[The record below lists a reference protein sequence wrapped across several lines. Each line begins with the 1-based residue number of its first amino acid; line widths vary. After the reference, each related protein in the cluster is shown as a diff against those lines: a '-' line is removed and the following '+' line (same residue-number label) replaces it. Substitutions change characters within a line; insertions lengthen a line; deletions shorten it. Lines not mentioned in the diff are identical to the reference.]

1 MTSASPARRKRT
13 REHQF
18 KRLASGASPS
28 EKAKLFSGTA
38 QRVYRLA

>member
-1 MTSASPARRKRT
+1 MTSASHARRKWT
-13 REHQF
+13 REHQV

-28 EKAKLFSGTA
+28 DGPMLLSGTA